1 MNKII
6 FTVVS
11 LLCVTSFAESKTYC
25 GWVDNPTPA
34 NIWME
39 DRFGTIT
46 ISIQGGES
54 AEGDL
59 NIGNIY
65 QYNGYYGAGCGCMK
79 AELKVVNGE
88 RVATKILS
96 SKELPLSACANDK
109 NIKSSF
115 RPVTLVK
122 SVGKAYTECREDEQG
137 ISFKDGMFGEP
148 EACVNEKNEYYY
160 LAN

>member
-1 MNKII
+1 MKTI
-6 FTVVS
+6 FLLIMS
-11 LLCVTSFAESKTYC
+11 LMSTSAFAGAQTFC

-39 DRFGTIT
+39 DSFGSIT

-54 AEGDL
+54 ASGDL
-59 NIGNIY
+59 NISNIY
-65 QYNGYYGAGCGCMK
+65 QYNGHYGAGCGCMK

-96 SKELPLSACANDK
+96 SKELPLSACASDK

-115 RPVTLVK
+115 RPVTLIH
-122 SVGKAYTECREDEQG
+122 SSGKAYTECEADEQG